1 MEVNE
6 LYERIIVANRRWNFG
21 EVSSLET
28 EAGYETVARL
38 PPLRVSGKTFAG
50 GVVYPGDVI
59 IAGKRVWCEFIRC
72 KNIIFEKPLELDLS
86 CCFIR
91 CLNADDVRQF
101 IRWEPRIK

>member
-6 LYERIIVANRRWNFG
+6 LYEKIIAANRRWNFG
-21 EVSSLET
+21 EVSTLER
-28 EAGYETVARL
+28 EAGYKTAARL

-59 IAGKRVWCEFIRC
+59 VAGKRVWCEFIRC
-72 KNIIFEKPLELDLS
+72 KNISFENPLELDLA

-91 CLNADDVRQF
+91 CLNADELRQF